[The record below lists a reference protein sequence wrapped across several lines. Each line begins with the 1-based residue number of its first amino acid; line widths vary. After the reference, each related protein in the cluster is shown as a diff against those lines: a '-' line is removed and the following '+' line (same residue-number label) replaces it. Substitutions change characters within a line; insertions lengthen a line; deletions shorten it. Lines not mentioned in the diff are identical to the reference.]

1 MLPLFLASTLSLLT
15 CQEAQWIIGGAFES
29 ESLTYAERGE
39 IVGLIMDSAE
49 EGCTFELTGRRK

>member
-15 CQEAQWIIGGAFES
+15 CQDAQWIIGGAYDS
-29 ESLTYAERGE
+29 GGLTDAERGE

-49 EGCTFELTGRRK
+49 EGCTFEITGRRK